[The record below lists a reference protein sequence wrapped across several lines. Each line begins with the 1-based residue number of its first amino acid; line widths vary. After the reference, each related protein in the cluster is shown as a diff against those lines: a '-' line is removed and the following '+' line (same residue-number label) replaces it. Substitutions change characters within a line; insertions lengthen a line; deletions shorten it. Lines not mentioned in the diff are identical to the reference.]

1 MRVLI
6 IACLL
11 AIPLA
16 GCANKGVSDVSVVD
30 SGQAYPVK
38 FGTVLAQK
46 PVNIRSNGEA
56 ATTGGALLG
65 GAGGAAFGRNGTA
78 ALAGA
83 LIGGIAGAIAHNA
96 AETNNGIAYTIAF
109 SDGTT
114 QVINQ
119 LQAETDPVF
128 QPGEAVMVQ
137 FGATRNL
144 VTSAAHLPRSV
155 AQPKQVRVEGAPAQN
170 GKVGVRSCQATAM
183 GNSVKGS
190 CVNQ

>member
-1 MRVLI
+1 MRVI
-6 IACLL
+6 ILACLAAL
-11 AIPLA
+11 PLA
-16 GCANKGVSDVSVVD
+16 GCANKSVTDVSLVD

-38 FGTVLAQK
+38 FGTVLAQS
-46 PVNIRSNGEA
+46 PVNIRSSGEA

-65 GAGGAAFGRNGTA
+65 GVGGAALGRSGGS
-78 ALAGA
+78 ALAGM
-83 LIGGIAGAIAHNA
+83 LVGGIAGAVAHNA

-109 SDGTT
+109 VDGST

-128 QPGEAVMVQ
+128 QPGHAVMVQ

-144 VTSAAHLPRSV
+144 VTSAAHLPNTV
-155 AQPKQVRVEGAPAQN
+155 AQPKQVRVQGAPAQS

-183 GNSVKGS
+183 GNSVKDS
-190 CVNQ
+190 CTTQ